1 MTALASRRRTSTRQA
16 AVAVAVAVALVVG
29 LSVWGAA
36 TLASS
41 TIGRAVEPGST
52 VLRLPFTATG
62 VLGVVD
68 DDGHLASAVVIV
80 LDPSGVGGSIVSIAP
95 EADVASGRADSVVT
109 LAEGVATGGESL
121 FALDAES
128 MVGIGIDALLLA
140 DVDRL
145 ADLLSPV
152 GPITVGTDDLD
163 VTAAAEILAGPG
175 AGDPAAHLEADSAI
189 WAALAAAVGE
199 GVPALAGAIDS
210 APLAAD
216 ATPTG
221 MEPLLRRLFAGP
233 VGHRMMPL
241 RTLVPASDDAGAIV
255 AHDWSEMLVVMAQVA
270 PVRVAAPF
278 AASTVRIVAPAGV
291 DAAVE
296 AVDRLG
302 LAGLNV
308 VSVDAAAGTVP
319 SVTRILV
326 GGPEALDDAGE
337 FAAVFGP
344 VETAIAERRVD
355 GVDVIVEL
363 GESFNADLD
372 RAIAD
377 DLVGSLFAP

>member
-241 RTLVPASDDAGAIV
+241 RTLVPASDDAGTIV

>member
-52 VLRLPFTATG
+52 ALRLPFTATG

>member
-52 VLRLPFTATG
+52 ALSLPFTATG

-109 LAEGVATGGESL
+109 LADGVATGGESL

-128 MVGIGIDALLLA
+128 MVGIGVDALLLA

-308 VSVDAAAGTVP
+308 VSVDTAAGTVP

-326 GGPEALDDAGE
+326 GGPEALDDADE